1 MGAAGVAMA
10 DGDKMADPMADA
22 ADMADPMADAADAE
36 TDTADTAAYLEE
48 RRKELAADEEAI
60 AGDEEVIAADA
71 ADADADA
78 ADAANPAAAADPADA
93 SDPNGIAAEGP
104 LPPMAHGPG
113 GLQTDVADPP
123 EVIDDGPRIPE
134 SGNDGKNGMLGKLM
148 VSIMEKLGN
157 GEPIKMIVDVKNPE
171 AMIPK

>member
-1 MGAAGVAMA
+1 
-10 DGDKMADPMADA
+10 MADPMADA

-36 TDTADTAAYLEE
+36 TDTADTAAYI
-48 RRKELAADEEAI
+48 KAADAAADEEEVI
-60 AGDEEVIAADA
+60 AGDEEVI
-71 ADADADA
+71 DADA
-78 ADAANPAAAADPADA
+78 ADAANPAAAAADPADA

-123 EVIDDGPRIPE
+123 VHDPLDVPQIPE
-134 SGNDGKNGMLGKLM
+134 SGYDGKNGMLGKLM

-157 GEPIKMIVDVKNPE
+157 
-171 AMIPK
+171 